1 MQQMSKSISAIPSGI
16 GRDEAF
22 SFLHAVL
29 AQIEAENKIT
39 NGLISISRVEA
50 EKDLQRVLAARV
62 AKSPLPLDGRL
73 FVVKDNIDVGGVPG
87 TLGSDHLS
95 NRIPE
100 FDSDVV
106 KKFREAGAVL
116 VGMANMHELA
126 FGATSENPHFGTV
139 RNPWDSNRNAGGS
152 SGGSAVSVA
161 IGWVDF
167 SLGTDTGGSVRC
179 PAAISGISG
188 LRPTFG
194 LVSTEGVY
202 PLAESFD
209 TVGFFSRKAFDLELL
224 LDIAV
229 GHATATQETQL
240 PKLKIGIPTNPYF
253 SEGVDPGVL
262 AAIREM
268 SRVLEIAGIATFVKI
283 EVPDPEQ
290 SDYVSRM
297 IVHAEAWQVYGK
309 QSEQNP
315 NGFGENVISR
325 LQSAK
330 TISPA
335 EVQNLLR
342 ERHKIAADLDALF
355 ESVDLILLPT
365 VPQAPRPIGLI
376 DPLQSTE
383 RNLAFTYLW
392 GLAGLPGL
400 SVPCGFEEGLPI
412 GAQLIGPRN
421 SDRVLCRVG
430 SRYQELTDWHLQK
443 PFKIST
449 FEPTMLVES
458 TLDDRKKT

>member
-1 MQQMSKSISAIPSGI
+1 MSKSISAIPAGI
-16 GRDEAF
+16 GAEEAF
-22 SFLHAVL
+22 SFLRAAL

-39 NGLISISRVEA
+39 NALISISRIEA
-50 EKDLQRVLAARV
+50 EKDLHRVLAARV
-62 AKSPLPLDGRL
+62 AGSPLPLDGRL

-87 TLGSDHLS
+87 TLGSDHFS

-100 FDSDVV
+100 FDAEVV

-161 IGWVDF
+161 MGWVDF

-194 LVSTEGVY
+194 LVNTSGVY

-224 LDIAV
+224 FDIAV
-229 GHATATQETQL
+229 GSETVTEEKQL
-240 PKLKIGIPTNPYF
+240 PKMKIGIPANTYF
-253 SEGVDPGVL
+253 SEGVDSGAL

-268 SRVLEIAGIATFVKI
+268 SRVLESAGIATFVNI
-283 EVPDPEQ
+283 DVPDPEQ

-297 IVHAEAWQVYGK
+297 IVRAEAWKVYGDR
-309 QSEQNP
+309 SEQDP
-315 NGFGENVISR
+315 DGFGEDVISR
-325 LQSAK
+325 LQLAK
-330 TISPA
+330 SISSL
-335 EVQNLLR
+335 EEQNLRR
-342 ERHKIAADLDALF
+342 ERQKLSAAVDALF
-355 ESVDLILLPT
+355 ERVDLILLPT
-365 VPQAPRPIGLI
+365 VPQAPRLIGPI

-383 RNLAFTYLW
+383 QNLAFTYLW

-400 SVPCGFEEGLPI
+400 SVPCGFENGLPV

-421 SDRVLCRVG
+421 SDRVLCRVA

-443 PFKIST
+443 PVKINS
-449 FEPTMLVES
+449 FERTMLVES
-458 TLDDRKKT
+458 PLDDRNMA